1 MKQFTYYDYLKYKRI
16 ENIILKKTIGLSEEP
31 EEYKYI
37 KNSKNGNKEINN
49 KHDKIFRMGLDNSK
63 EVAKFINEK
72 MDLELKLERRIFRKI

>member
-1 MKQFTYYDYLKYKRI
+1 MKQFTYYDYIEYKGT
-16 ENIILKKTIGLSEEP
+16 ENIILKKTMGLREDA

-72 MDLELKLERRIFRKI
+72 IDLELKLKRRSLRKI

>member
-1 MKQFTYYDYLKYKRI
+1 MKRFTYYDYIEYKRI
-16 ENIILKKTIGLSEEP
+16 ENIIFKKTMGLREEA

-37 KNSKNGNKEINN
+37 KNSKNGSKEINN